1 MGAAKPNNRID
12 ESQVVGVSLLVS
24 LSDVVLNFAVAI
36 VTGSVVMISQALQ
49 GLSDVA
55 TAGILYLGIN
65 RSKRD
70 GDPAH
75 PLGYGREIFFWSL
88 IAALIMFMGT
98 GGLSLYFGWQRFR
111 HPTPLDYSWLALVT
125 LGFGLISNFF
135 AFSRSVKRL
144 NQSEGKAS
152 WWQRML
158 YSGMVE
164 TKTTFTVDL
173 MGTLAALFG
182 LVAITAYII
191 TGDARLDGVGAM
203 AVGVGTMVAALLIV
217 VDVHGLIVGRAVS
230 PEITER
236 ISKATLKTNGVEQ
249 VLDLYTTYIGSDRLL
264 VIVEVQLAEGL
275 STRHIEHLVDAIKEK
290 IQKAVPSAHRVQV
303 EVETPDEL
311 L

>member
-1 MGAAKPNNRID
+1 MGEAKSKDRLD

-24 LSDVVLNFAVAI
+24 LSDVVLNFAVALI
-36 VTGSVVMISQALQ
+36 TGSVVIISQALQ

-55 TAGILYLGIN
+55 TAGILYLGVN
-65 RSKRD
+65 RSQRD
-70 GDPAH
+70 GDPEH

-111 HPTPLDYSWLALVT
+111 NPTALDYGWLALAT
-125 LGFGLISNFF
+125 LGIGLMSNFY
-135 AFSRSVKRL
+135 AFSQSVKRL
-144 NQSEGKAS
+144 SQNGGKTS

-182 LVAITAYII
+182 LVAITAYLI
-191 TGDARLDGVGAM
+191 TGDGRLDGLGAM
-203 AVGVGTMVAALLIV
+203 AVGVGTMVAAILIV
-217 VDVHGLIVGRAVS
+217 IDVHGLIVGRAVS
-230 PEITER
+230 PEITKR
-236 ISKATLKTNGVEQ
+236 IARVATKTEGVEQ

-264 VIVEVQLAEGL
+264 IIVEVQLMEGL
-275 STRHIEHLVDAIKEK
+275 STRHIEQVIDTIKDR
-290 IQKAVPSAHRVQV
+290 IQHAVPSAHRIQV

-311 L
+311 